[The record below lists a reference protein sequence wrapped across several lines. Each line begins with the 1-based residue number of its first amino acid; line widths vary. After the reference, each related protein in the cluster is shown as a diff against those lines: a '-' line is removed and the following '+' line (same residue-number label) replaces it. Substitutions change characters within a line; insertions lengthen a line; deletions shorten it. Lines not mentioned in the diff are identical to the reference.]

1 MKNFVASIAAVALV
15 ALALPKQGAAQVL
28 TPADNGIIPDPPK
41 SYHHNMVFPYPHLRE
56 ADLMW
61 STRHWERINVKH
73 KANFHLYYPIQAYP
87 GRKSLYDVL
96 VDGILEENTI
106 VEVFANDNFE
116 IPLTPDQVYNYVN
129 MIDTIRDPDDP
140 TQIVLIDTISIT
152 SKDVIAWEIKSDWFF
167 DKQRGEMKNRIIG
180 LSPVVRNPS
189 TEEKY
194 NLFWVWFPDARYA
207 LATHQAYNTKN
218 RSMRLTYD
226 QVFHLRYFDSV
237 IFKEDNVYDRSIEE
251 YKRNSNLDQLL
262 EAQRIKNNLRSFES
276 ELWEY

>member
-1 MKNFVASIAAVALV
+1 
-15 ALALPKQGAAQVL
+15 
-28 TPADNGIIPDPPK
+28 
-41 SYHHNMVFPYPHLRE
+41 
-56 ADLMW
+56 
-61 STRHWERINVKH
+61 
-73 KANFHLYYPIQAYP
+73 
-87 GRKSLYDVL
+87 
-96 VDGILEENTI
+96 
-106 VEVFANDNFE
+106 
-116 IPLTPDQVYNYVN
+116 
-129 MIDTIRDPDDP
+129 
-140 TQIVLIDTISIT
+140 
-152 SKDVIAWEIKSDWFF
+152 VIAWEIKSDWFF

-207 LATHQAYNTKN
+207 LATHQAYNTQN
-218 RSMRLTYD
+218 RAMRLTYD